1 MTEATSHSGDH
12 PTPLDDVHADAVGP
26 GGAQPTTLPALLR
39 ALDVDGAPVTRQ
51 KVAIRAWLDRNRA
64 NPALRLSL
72 RRNGFGLLLNAES
85 DQSKAG

>member
-1 MTEATSHSGDH
+1 
-12 PTPLDDVHADAVGP
+12 
-26 GGAQPTTLPALLR
+26 
-39 ALDVDGAPVTRQ
+39 LDVDGAPVTRQ
-51 KVAIRAWLDRNRA
+51 KVAIRALLDRNRA